1 LSNNKRD
8 LTRIEDLGEYIH
20 ELHQDDEETSSQGA
34 EVESEVESNQF
45 DAPSFG
51 EDDQGTSLETNF
63 ETSEFTNFETESS
76 QEADPFQDTNFE
88 SSSFEDAESTTTEFS
103 AANSNLDGESSLFP
117 ADEPPTFEPQEATEI
132 ISTSEVHF
140 DYQDEV
146 RDQDDLSDKVE
157 SSNFQTYSPQEFFHT
172 SENFQDL
179 KKFAENTSLS
189 GMATEGNPSFSL
201 LIKQVRYIEDVNDII
216 ILLKELKLLQDPE
229 EQIKARLSRGTLLIP
244 RISEFAAIFLAHKL
258 RRLDIDIQVGPS
270 DEIHPPKYQEDAE
283 IGLVTKHNL
292 YQNQNH
298 HFHFSDQKLDLNQII
313 ISAIAQLEGYQV
325 IKYIGVASEHKVL
338 ESKIVENEDSSE
350 VPILYSDLAQK
361 LKAHALKSN
370 ANAVVGI
377 NYQLTPIPS
386 EYGLTGH
393 KYRLTCTGNLVW
405 VQKV

>member
-20 ELHQDDEETSSQGA
+20 ELNQDDEDTSSQEEQA
-34 EVESEVESNQF
+34 LVENESDVFDSSAFGTDNQE
-45 DAPSFG
+45 G
-51 EDDQGTSLETNF
+51 ESDPNF
-63 ETSEFTNFETESS
+63 ETSEFTNFETDSSEEAGSFPESNFGSSPFEESEPLNS
-76 QEADPFQDTNFE
+76 QITSSESFEGEDPF
-88 SSSFEDAESTTTEFS
+88 
-103 AANSNLDGESSLFP
+103 FP

-132 ISTSEVHF
+132 ISISETNL
-140 DYQDEV
+140 DYQEEISEEV
-146 RDQDDLSDKVE
+146 AP
-157 SSNFQTYSPQEFFHT
+157 SNFQTYTPQESFHT

-179 KKFAENTSLS
+179 KKFAENSSLS

-229 EQIKARLSRGTLLIP
+229 EKIKARLSRGTLLVP

-283 IGLVTKHNL
+283 IGVVSKNNL

-313 ISAIAQLEGYQV
+313 ISAIPQLEGYQV

-338 ESKIVENEDSSE
+338 ESKIVEKEDSSE
-350 VPILYSDLAQK
+350 VPTLYSDLAQK

-386 EYGLTGH
+386 EYGLSGH

-405 VQKV
+405 VQKI